1 MAKKKKKDTA
11 AESIQTVEQAL
22 SKTEVFIERNQNI
35 IVYSFIAIMIIVG
48 AFYGY
53 RKYVK
58 LPKERRAQEDMFF
71 AERYFEKDSLDLA
84 LMGDGNNLGFL
95 DIIDEYGRTSSANLA
110 RFYAG
115 TIYLKKG
122 AFEDAID
129 MLEDFN
135 GKDDIIG
142 PIGIG
147 RLADA
152 YLEVGEV
159 KKAAKKYLEAAEK
172 RENPLTTPMFL
183 FRAGITYE
191 KLIEDPNRAL
201 ELYNRIRSDYPK
213 SNEARSIE
221 KYIARAEL
229 AAGIDE

>member
-1 MAKKKKKDTA
+1 MAKKKKKDSA

-35 IVYSFIAIMIIVG
+35 IVYSFIAIMVIVG
-48 AFYGY
+48 VFYGY

-58 LPKERRAQEDMFF
+58 LPKERRAQEEMFF
-71 AERYFEKDSLDLA
+71 AERYYEKDSLDLA

-95 DIIDEYGRTSSANLA
+95 DIIDEYKRTSSGNLA

-122 AFEDAID
+122 EFENAID
-129 MLEDFN
+129 MLEGFK
-135 GKDDIIG
+135 GKDDIVG
-142 PIGIG
+142 PIGTG

-159 KKAAKKYLEAAEK
+159 EKAATKYVEAAEE
-172 RENPLTTPMFL
+172 RDNPLTTPMFL

-191 KLIEDPNRAL
+191 KLLDNPKKAL
-201 ELYNRIRSDYPK
+201 ELYDRIRIDFPK

-229 AAGIDE
+229 AAGTDE